1 MRLAHYLFIRDPLE
15 LRQQIAPVG
24 RDLRNRGDSVVIQ
37 NYGEDCLL
45 HLFANDAWMT
55 AANNSGGLEMT
66 LQRLTADEPARVLCW
81 TFASRRSKGG
91 RGWIPANTERWR

>member
-1 MRLAHYLFIRDPLE
+1 MILDWIGKAITTIGAFF
-15 LRQQIAPVG
+15 A
-24 RDLRNRGDSVVIQ
+24 S
-37 NYGEDCLL
+37 DCLL

-66 LQRLTADEPARVLCW
+66 LQRLPADEPAQGPVW

-91 RGWIPANTERWR
+91 REWIPANTEQWRWSRSA